1 MHYFKDRRD
10 AGRKLA
16 QKLIDYS
23 AQADVLI
30 VALPRG
36 GVPVG
41 YEISRALS
49 APLDI
54 FLVRKLGV
62 PSHPEYAMGAIA
74 SGGVRVLNEDV
85 IRTLGISD
93 SEIALTA
100 AEEERELNRRQRSY
114 RQGAGELPHTLSG
127 QTIILVDDGMAT
139 GATTEAAAIA
149 LRSRNPAELILAVP
163 VASVDAC
170 NKLRK
175 KVDRLVIIATPEPF
189 GAVGAWYE
197 DFGQTT
203 DEEVIDILSKARH
216 AVSQ

>member
-16 QKLIDYS
+16 QKLLDYS
-23 AQADVLI
+23 GQADVLI

-41 YEISRALS
+41 YEISRALN

-100 AEEERELNRRQRSY
+100 AEEERELNRRQRKY
-114 RQGAGELPHTLSG
+114 RQAAGEQPQTLSG

-149 LRSRNPAELILAVP
+149 LRSRDPAELILAVP

-170 NKLRK
+170 NKLRE
-175 KVDRLVIIATPEPF
+175 KVDRLVTIATPEPF

-203 DEEVIDILSKARH
+203 DEEVINILSKARH

>member
-16 QKLIDYS
+16 ERLVDYTARS
-23 AQADVLI
+23 DVLI
-30 VALPRG
+30 LALPRG

-41 YEISRALS
+41 DEISMALK

-85 IRTLGISD
+85 IQALGISD
-93 SEIALTA
+93 SDIALAA
-100 AEEERELNRRQRSY
+100 AEEERELNRRQRTY
-114 RQGAGELPHTLSG
+114 RQGAGERQNTVSG

-139 GATTEAAAIA
+139 GATTEAAVIA
-149 LRSRNPAELILAVP
+149 VRSQDPAVLILAVP

-170 NKLRK
+170 NKLRE
-175 KVDRLVIIATPEPF
+175 KVDELITVVTPEPF

-197 DFGQTT
+197 DFSQTT
-203 DEEVIDILSKARH
+203 DEEVIDILSKAKRR
-216 AVSQ
+216 VSR